1 MYEPEFEDLLERAR
15 SQVVDALEPGGD
27 PSVAS
32 RRIRETLRQFFY
44 QETKRRPVILPMV
57 MEV

>member
-1 MYEPEFEDLLERAR
+1 MERAR
-15 SQVVDALEPGGD
+15 GQVVEALELGGD

-32 RRIRETLRQFFY
+32 RRIRETLRKFFY
-44 QETKRRPVILPMV
+44 QETKRRPMILPMV